1 METTWK
7 YFWIPCSSLPST
19 TNHCL
24 SFIGIL
30 SLRKE
35 SLALFFSYFMDFQKY
50 KGPLQFSPV
59 YISSFIS
66 TRLDTQTNSHI
77 WGVGRSRVGFVFRL
91 LFFPP
96 QPLKSVSELC
106 LLSLKCFLPS
116 PPLNSQSPCISLTD
130 LASFPF
136 VRSLS
141 LHNVSPLSKCH
152 RLTFV
157 PSKAVA
163 LIVMAQKQS
172 HSTAK
177 ACRHMFLVEDGC
189 QPHLSQRHY
198 KVHLSGFEY

>member
-1 METTWK
+1 METTQK
-7 YFWIPCSSLPST
+7 YFLIPCSSLPST

-35 SLALFFSYFMDFQKY
+35 SLALIFSHFMDFQKY
-50 KGPLQFSPV
+50 KGPLQFSAV
-59 YISSFIS
+59 YISRFIS
-66 TRLDTQTNSHI
+66 TRLDMQTNSHI
-77 WGVGRSRVGFVFRL
+77 WGVGRSKVGFVFLL

-96 QPLKSVSELC
+96 QPSKSVCELC

-116 PPLNSQSPCISLTD
+116 PPLNSYSPCISLTD

-141 LHNVSPLSKCH
+141 LCNVSPLSKCH
-152 RLTFV
+152 HLTFV

-163 LIVMAQKQS
+163 FIALAQKQS
-172 HSTAK
+172 HSIAK
-177 ACRHMFLVEDGC
+177 ACCHMFLGEDGC
-189 QPHLSQRHY
+189 QPRLSQQHY
-198 KVHLSGFEY
+198 KAHLSGFEY